1 MLRIT
6 SSFVCLDL
14 FDGFAQF
21 PKKLGYRVTYIETG
35 FRMLCRGERRN
46 STMFYLVC
54 EILRTL
60 DRALFKLD

>member
-21 PKKLGYRVTYIETG
+21 PKKLGYRVTYILGLGCYVEG
-35 FRMLCRGERRN
+35 KGEIPPCFIWFVR
-46 STMFYLVC
+46 FY
-54 EILRTL
+54 
-60 DRALFKLD
+60 AL